1 MKPTWRPSRT
11 ACSAATA
18 AGFVPG
24 FSTTMYPCEETP
36 SAPATGTTAIAHST
50 RTTMARRFML
60 SLLLISNP
68 RLTEQLST
76 DLSSPRG
83 TMPREVWDSN
93 QANHRIDVGETP
105 GARPTT
111 HRLRAVD
118 EVQIAGALMTRERWP
133 WQ

>member
-36 SAPATGTTAIAHST
+36 SAPATGTTAIAHSA

-83 TMPREVWDSN
+83 TMPREVRDSN

-105 GARPTT
+105 EPQARVSLMSLLWQQ
-111 HRLRAVD
+111 RWWVER
-118 EVQIAGALMTRERWP
+118 ESAGRP
-133 WQ
+133 